1 LKDDLNENR
10 RQLPLFNTPQTVRY
24 LELGYLKVWE
34 RYQSGESPE
43 AIQIDKAEGIGKE
56 AEGRLKTDLKP
67 DLKSNLVSNSG
78 DENLEKVRSLRDKS
92 MDENQNRKKVAS
104 GDSPQDLIGDREFPS
119 WLTSQQISLAC
130 TTYQTS
136 RLMLIGSNAETN
148 TISGYWRI
156 FDRAMGL
163 YCTHNRIYLSSKYQL
178 WQLENV
184 LEKGNLYQGYDR
196 LYIPR
201 IGYTTGDID
210 IHDIAVDKNNQ
221 IIFISTL
228 FNCIATLSDRHSCKP
243 LWKPPFISQY
253 INEDRC
259 HLNGLAMVEGKPKYV
274 TAVSQ
279 SDVVDGWRDRRKNG
293 GIVIDIESND
303 IIITGLS
310 MPHSPRWYQDKLWL
324 LNSGKGELGYVDLD
338 TGKFNTIAF
347 CPGYL
352 RGLAFWQNW
361 AIVGL
366 SKPRGDDKTFGG
378 LELDELLIKKD
389 AEPRCGMMVIDLNTG
404 AIVHW
409 LRFEGIV
416 TELYDVQIIPEA
428 QKPMALGFQT
438 EEIAQ
443 LITLD
448 LGGNQV

>member
-1 LKDDLNENR
+1 M
-10 RQLPLFNTPQTVRY
+10 
-24 LELGYLKVWE
+24 
-34 RYQSGESPE
+34 
-43 AIQIDKAEGIGKE
+43 
-56 AEGRLKTDLKP
+56 KTDLKP
-67 DLKSNLVSNSG
+67 DLKSNLVRNLG
-78 DENLEKVRSLRDKS
+78 DKKLEKVRDLRDKS
-92 MDENQNRKKVAS
+92 MEENQNQKGFAS
-104 GDSPQDLIGDREFPS
+104 GDSPQDLIGDRELPS
-119 WLTSQQISLAC
+119 WLTQQQISLAF

-136 RLMLIGSNAETN
+136 RLMLIGSDPETN

-163 YCTHNRIYLSSKYQL
+163 FCTSERIYLSSKYQL
-178 WQLENV
+178 WQLDNI
-184 LEKGNLYQGYDR
+184 LAAGTQYQGYDR

-210 IHDIAVDKNNQ
+210 IHDIAIDKNNQ

-259 HLNGLAMVEGKPKYV
+259 HLNGLAMVEGEAKYV

-293 GIVIDIESND
+293 GVVIDITSND
-303 IIITGLS
+303 IIVTGLS

-338 TGKFNTIAF
+338 TGKFNPIAF

-352 RGLAFWQNW
+352 RGLAFWKNW

-378 LELDELLIKKD
+378 LELDKLLAQKD
-389 AEPRCGMMVIDLNTG
+389 AEPRCGMMVIDINTG
-404 AIVHW
+404 TIVHW
-409 LRFEGIV
+409 LRLEGIV

-428 QKPMALGFQT
+428 QKPMALGF
-438 EEIAQ
+438 
-443 LITLD
+443 
-448 LGGNQV
+448 

>member
-1 LKDDLNENR
+1 MSSDQINNDRAILNTAQEHDI
-10 RQLPLFNTPQTVRY
+10 F
-24 LELGYLKVWE
+24 
-34 RYQSGESPE
+34 
-43 AIQIDKAEGIGKE
+43 
-56 AEGRLKTDLKP
+56 
-67 DLKSNLVSNSG
+67 
-78 DENLEKVRSLRDKS
+78 
-92 MDENQNRKKVAS
+92 
-104 GDSPQDLIGDREFPS
+104 GDRELPS
-119 WLTSQQISLAC
+119 WLTQQQISFAC

-136 RLMLIGSNAETN
+136 RLMFIGSNPETN

-163 YCTHNRIYLSSKYQL
+163 YCTHNRIYLGSKYQL
-178 WQLENV
+178 WQLDNV
-184 LEKGNLYQGYDR
+184 LAAGAQYQGYDR

-210 IHDIAVDKNNQ
+210 IHDIAVDKDNQ

-228 FNCIATLSDRHSCKP
+228 LNCIATLSDHHSCKP

-259 HLNGLAMVEGKPKYV
+259 HLNGLAMVEGEVKYV

-293 GIVIDIESND
+293 GIVIDIPSND

-338 TGKFNTIAF
+338 PGKFNPIAF

-366 SKPRGDDKTFGG
+366 SKPRGNDKTFGG
-378 LELDELLIKKD
+378 LELDELLAKKD
-389 AEPRCGMMVIDLNTG
+389 AEPRCGMMVIDINTG

-448 LGGNQV
+448 L